1 MYANGPKIPT
11 DGLVL
16 CLDAGNIKSYP
27 TSGTVWTDISRS
39 NNDGILA
46 GSVISGVF
54 SGASFDA
61 ANQGSLYMR
70 GDGFF
75 DYVTVPFTNFQ
86 SAIASQAP
94 NCSVS
99 FWCNMENQP
108 GENQDVLGFRD
119 GIDFDFYFLV
129 LANGN
134 TEARLRNNTVI
145 TTLSTSF
152 SNYFNKWTC
161 VTMTATASLFSLYIN
176 GNLITSAGI
185 SGNFGAINT
194 NFVIGLI
201 QSTMFKGYISCV
213 LFYKRALSAQEVAQC
228 YNAYKGRYKL

>member
-39 NNDGILA
+39 NNNGTLA

-54 SGASFDA
+54 SGASFNA

-75 DYVTVPFTNFQ
+75 DDVTVPFTNFDVGNK
-86 SAIASQAP
+86 AP
-94 NCSVS
+94 NCSLS

-108 GENQDVLGFRD
+108 TLNQDVVGFRD
-119 GIDFDFYFLV
+119 GSDFDFYFLV
-129 LANGN
+129 LANGD

-152 SNYFNKWTC
+152 SNFFNKWTC
-161 VTMTATASLFSLYIN
+161 VTMTATANLFSLYIN

-185 SGNFGAINT
+185 SGNFGAINS
-194 NFVIGLI
+194 NFRIGLI
-201 QSTMFKGYISCV
+201 QSKMYKGYISSV
-213 LFYKRALSAQEVAQC
+213 LFYKRCLSAQEVLQC

>member
-27 TSGTVWTDISRS
+27 TSGTVWTDISRN
-39 NNDGILA
+39 NNDGTLN

-54 SGASFDA
+54 SGASFNAD
-61 ANQGSLYMR
+61 NQGSLYMR

-75 DYVTVPFTNFQ
+75 DDITVPSGNFD
-86 SAIASQAP
+86 IGNKAP

-108 GENQDVLGFRD
+108 TLNQDVLGFRD
-119 GIDFDFYFLV
+119 AIDFDFYFLV
-129 LANGN
+129 LGNGN
-134 TEARLRNNTVI
+134 TEARLRNNTVV
-145 TTLSTSF
+145 TSLNTSF
-152 SNYFNKWTC
+152 SNFFNKWTC

-185 SGNFGAINT
+185 SGNFGTIGS
-194 NFVIGLI
+194 NFKIGLM
-201 QSTMFKGYISCV
+201 QSKMYKGYISCV
-213 LFYKRALSAQEVAQC
+213 LFYKRALSAQEAAQC